1 MRISCWLWC
10 GGEVLWDRIDKLVK
24 QSNLIVMDI
33 LTNSSKA
40 SVPVWNTQTMPR
52 RAFVTGV
59 LGLIMAWWVEAWNI
73 ERFETVWNMRRITVS
88 WHNLDA
94 IHSIA
99 ANNFTKKLEQD
110 FKNPNKFYGAKNFY
124 TDVRRIWNGYE
135 FVYSLELVP
144 ALSHQPHFRVIQVM
158 GTVYHDRDAERKV
171 KNINWQKIPRWQ
183 SSMTQ
188 KYRWMQ
194 YLIAESKKWDVY
206 HEAVLGLWN

>member
-1 MRISCWLWC
+1 MNKFTDLS
-10 GGEVLWDRIDKLVK
+10 
-24 QSNLIVMDI
+24 SN
-33 LTNSSKA
+33 T
-40 SVPVWNTQTMPR
+40 SVPDWNTQTISR
-52 RAFVTGV
+52 RAFVAGA
-59 LGLIMAWWVEAWNI
+59 LGLIIAWWVEAWNI
-73 ERFETVWNMRRITVS
+73 ERFETVWNMRKIKVRWS
-88 WHNLDA
+88 NLDS
-94 IHSIA
+94 IHSTA

-124 TDVRRIWNGYE
+124 TDVKRIWNEYE
-135 FVYSLELVP
+135 FTYSLELVP
-144 ALSHQPHFRVIQVM
+144 VLSHQPHFRVIQVM

-183 SSMTQ
+183 SSMTH